1 MAVLMEG
8 GVRYRAWTRHV
19 KTIAPSQ
26 LEQVPI
32 PVPPDEVLNRNI
44 ATTEP
49 SAGYAGS
56 AR

>member
-32 PVPPDEVLNRNI
+32 PVPPDEVLTRNI
-44 ATTEP
+44 ATTER